1 MKEYILLVYLLL
13 NSGYILLGHDE
24 QVSVVDNDS
33 IVVDNDSIVVDNDSI
48 VVDNDSIEHK
58 LPIINIPDIHGVQT
72 VKALVKIKPHS
83 TNKALTLIDSEFR
96 YLPIN
101 ESDNRQLWWIIQDYE
116 YHAFAFSN
124 ASNTDLWLYYD
135 ASTENL
141 STVKSDNKTF
151 DDPLLGE
158 YMQKQYFF
166 EFELFDLDITSSY
179 AIRSL
184 YSKNYLQT
192 TNLDSVYSNWRLK
205 IGHFMLNRNAMHF
218 DIEVFKGI
226 PGEEFIP
233 LPMSETNDHT
243 QIKESRFLNVQA
255 NHLITD
261 NKAYLSSSYGFLMN
275 RLGGEE
281 MFKITFDSLVTQ
293 SMVGLLHYKAVPFS
307 NSFYQ
312 KKGNRKPI
320 AGIGV
325 KNDTVYL
332 FNKNNIVPTS
342 FEKGVPIVFGYKNG
356 ELIAN
361 QSGDSQSIA
370 GVPTPTLLNSTDG
383 NKIKL
388 LMRLPYGK
396 TAIGYNPR
404 ILLFGRDFRGK
415 DSVSTVMTN
424 PYLSA
429 LEDPETRT
437 TTFDW
442 TAKTYD
448 LRYKVN
454 GRVVNEKALSPFYYD
469 NEEFSAIASKHDFR
483 GVYIGGE
490 DFEYYDGWELIAH
503 DFGYDRLGNKK
514 SSSKLKR
521 EPYMILYNRYTSKI
535 RVFVYMSNPTIA
547 NNLKIT
553 LSDGPR
559 SGTLEKYQPARLWGS
574 YLQGRALDDPHLS
587 NAEYSKM
594 VQIRSTGT
602 GFFCFADFTLSYSP
616 CISKYESNLRITV
629 SKITQGNLE
638 IVGKTQGGVIPVNS
652 PGISDWLSNSNH
664 YLTGVLN
671 TPYGELSMTLGDITF
686 RNFNQWGAKDWGNT
700 ASFVL
705 PGKKIEDWEKEI
717 INLHYHAEN
726 LFGAGE
732 FISGAGRIL
741 VGSAKIAT
749 AADITH
755 ISTKIAVGIGEMMD
769 GLGTIEQG
777 KGFALRG
784 ASFRLKYKHLNDEPD
799 NTIRIALPDPQPS
812 VVFSDLA
819 AKGSLKIETLVFD
832 DIIITTPRSK
842 YSKYA
847 PNVYREG
854 SKGSYPLYNQSLGTF
869 NLLYQPKVALSIVK
883 KQSKD
888 IGGYIRLKKH
898 PYIGVNG
905 DVDYLGGFFM
915 INYVVTTY
923 DSLGYSTESR
933 HSKPYLL
940 TDRKIPGIRF
950 LPMTLDISELL
961 DKETLLANINQYTN
975 SGGDD
980 IESKLN
986 DWVTVELEIEFFGYT
1001 GKNSD
1006 GTYGVSDLSNS
1017 YKSHQVANYEDATGV
1032 DQDIYSLLAN
1042 FSDLSFGNDYLG
1054 DDIELWEEHYL
1065 ISSTMDGYSK
1075 KMDQYCGCNFKSEE
1089 LRKSKTIRK
1098 DENSESEKDTK
1109 VNSTQTIEKKGILVY
1124 PNPSDGIFTID
1135 YVPKE
1140 TGKIELCVYDSNGNL
1155 FVTHTDYA
1163 SSTKMI
1169 KKAKIDISNLR
1180 SDIYILEI
1188 RHKSGE
1194 KYAKKLI
1201 KN

>member
-24 QVSVVDNDS
+24 QVS
-33 IVVDNDSIVVDNDSI
+33 

-141 STVKSDNKTF
+141 STVKSDNKTS
-151 DDPLLGE
+151 DDPFLGE

-166 EFELFDLDITSSY
+166 EFELFDPDMTSSY

-205 IGHFMLNRNAMHF
+205 IGHFILNRNAMHF
-218 DIEVFKGI
+218 NIEVFKGI
-226 PGEEFIP
+226 PGEEFVS
-233 LPMSETNDHT
+233 LPMSETDDHT
-243 QIKESRFLNVQA
+243 QIKDSLSLVKIKA

-261 NKAYLSSSYGFLMN
+261 NKAYLSSSYGFLLN
-275 RLGGEE
+275 KLGGEE

-312 KKGNRKPI
+312 KKGSRKPI

-325 KNDTVYL
+325 KDDTVYL
-332 FNKNNIVPTS
+332 FNKDNIVPTS

-404 ILLFGRDFRGK
+404 ILLFGHDFRGK

-469 NEEFSAIASKHDFR
+469 NEEFSGINAKHDFR

-503 DFGYDRLGNKK
+503 DFGYDQLGNKK

-553 LSDGPR
+553 LSDGLR
-559 SGTLEKYQPARLWGS
+559 SGILEKYQPARLWGS

-664 YLTGVLN
+664 YLTGVLS
-671 TPYGELSMTLGDITF
+671 TPYGELSTTLGDITF
-686 RNFNQWGAKDWGNT
+686 RNFNKWGAKDWGNT
-700 ASFVL
+700 ASFIL
-705 PGKKIEDWEKEI
+705 PGKKIKDWEKEMTRLQYKGEETI
-717 INLHYHAEN
+717 AS
-726 LFGAGE
+726 GA

-741 VGSAKIAT
+741 VGSSMIAT
-749 AADITH
+749 AFDITN
-755 ISTKIAVGIGEMMD
+755 ISTKIAVGIGEIMD
-769 GLGTIEQG
+769 ATGTIVRG
-777 KGFALRG
+777 NGRALI
-784 ASFRLKYKHLNDEPD
+784 AAAIRLKYKNLKDEPD
-799 NTIRIALPDPQPS
+799 KNIRVTLPDSQPS
-812 VVFSDLA
+812 VVFSELA
-819 AKGSLKIETLVFD
+819 AKGTLSIETLVFD
-832 DIIITTPRSK
+832 DVVITTPGSK
-842 YSKYA
+842 YSELA
-847 PNVYREG
+847 PNEYLNG

-869 NLLYQPKVALSIVK
+869 NLLYQPKVALSIV

-975 SGGDD
+975 SGGYD

-1017 YKSHQVANYEDATGV
+1017 YKSHQVVNYEDATGV

-1075 KMDQYCGCNFKSEE
+1075 KMDQYCDCNFKSEE
-1089 LRKSKTIRK
+1089 LRKWKTIRK

-1140 TGKIELCVYDSNGNL
+1140 TGKIILRIYDSNGNVL
-1155 FVTHTDYA
+1155 ITHAGHA
-1163 SSTKMI
+1163 SSTYSA
-1169 KKAKIDISNLR
+1169 KKAKINISYLKPG
-1180 SDIYILEI
+1180 IYILEI
-1188 RHKSGE
+1188 RHKSGS
-1194 KYAKKLI
+1194 KYIRKLI